1 MAYDPSMYEAR
12 RRGYTENY
20 AAQAAAN
27 QYSRTLS
34 QQRGARQRQDALRQ
48 YERAQ
53 PQLVRAYSQRNLVS
67 PNVRS
72 GIFSRAMQEFAGERA
87 RGLSDFDMAQ
97 AEQMRGLI
105 WRMLVCYSS
114 TVRCWGIWNQIR
126 LERLQMLP
134 VSCLHLEQEQCNGCS
149 SL

>member
-97 AEQMRGLI
+97 AEQMRGFDLEDA
-105 WRMLVCYSS
+105 
-114 TVRCWGIWNQIR
+114 R
-126 LERLQMLP
+126 LLQQYRQMLGDME
-134 VSCLHLEQEQCNGCS
+134 SDKAREIADAARQLFAFRAGAM
-149 SL
+149 

>member
-27 QYSRTLS
+27 QYSRTLA

-87 RGLSDFDMAQ
+87 RGLSDFDMSQ
-97 AEQMRGLI
+97 AEQMRGFDLEDA
-105 WRMLVCYSS
+105 
-114 TVRCWGIWNQIR
+114 R
-126 LERLQMLP
+126 LLQQYRQMLGD
-134 VSCLHLEQEQCNGCS
+134 LEADKAREIADAARQLFAFRAGAM
-149 SL
+149 

>member
-87 RGLSDFDMAQ
+87 RGLSEFDLGQ
-97 AEQMRGLI
+97 QEQMRGFDLEDA
-105 WRMLVCYSS
+105 
-114 TVRCWGIWNQIR
+114 R
-126 LERLQMLP
+126 LLQQYRQMLGDME
-134 VSCLHLEQEQCNGCS
+134 SDKAREIADAARQLFAFRAGAM
-149 SL
+149 

>member
-34 QQRGARQRQDALRQ
+34 QQRGSRARQQALRQ
-48 YERAQ
+48 YEQAQ

-97 AEQMRGLI
+97 AEQMRGFDLEDA
-105 WRMLVCYSS
+105 
-114 TVRCWGIWNQIR
+114 R
-126 LERLQMLP
+126 LLQQYRQMLGD
-134 VSCLHLEQEQCNGCS
+134 LEADKAREIADAARQLFAFRAGAM
-149 SL
+149 

>member
-34 QQRGARQRQDALRQ
+34 QQRGSRARQQALRQ
-48 YERAQ
+48 YEQAQ

-87 RGLSDFDMAQ
+87 RGLSDFDMSQ
-97 AEQMRGLI
+97 AEQMRGFDLEDA
-105 WRMLVCYSS
+105 
-114 TVRCWGIWNQIR
+114 R
-126 LERLQMLP
+126 LLQQYRQMLGD
-134 VSCLHLEQEQCNGCS
+134 LEADKAREIADAARQLFAFRAGAM
-149 SL
+149 